1 MTTQERATRAAN
13 AYAGEIRLALIAWNC
28 GQYDAALES
37 LERAHVLQQ
46 THVLRHAYTHWL
58 MLCVGLARR
67 DWREVAGQLPRIAA
81 ALVFSRIWV
90 PRGNSGRAR
99 VSAMAPMRVPDDL
112 RDLVA

>member
-1 MTTQERATRAAN
+1 MTAQERTRRAAQ
-13 AYAGEIRLALIAWNC
+13 AYATEIRLARIAWNC
-28 GQYDAALES
+28 QQYDVALKC

-46 THVLRHAYTHWL
+46 TRVLRHAYTHWL

-99 VSAMAPMRVPDDL
+99 VSAMAPMHVPNDL
-112 RDLVA
+112 KDLVA